1 MPKAMDVEDL
11 LIWAFRDQKIDLV
24 AAAMRPKG
32 PSGSSHSSLAEMLML
47 GTKVD
52 TTSAG
57 ARHFAVHCH
66 EDAAVI
72 YDAVMALPAEAWM
85 FVIKH
90 AKSATRPDW
99 HEEGPGE
106 YVVPLDKHGEPRK
119 LWADPAKKTGFLG
132 YQPAE
137 LVGTSPANVEEARR
151 AYAVWHAA
159 LVDLVGLLNTEL
171 VDHEAIG
178 PSADAE
184 PWICQNR

>member
-66 EDAAVI
+66 EDAAVV
-72 YDAVMALPAEAWM
+72 YDAVMALPPEAWM

-90 AKSATRPDW
+90 AKSATQPDW
-99 HEEGPGE
+99 HPEGPGR
-106 YVVPLDKHGEPRK
+106 YVVPLDKHGQPKR
-119 LWADPAKKTGFLG
+119 LWRDPAKQRGDLG
-132 YQPAE
+132 PMPAE
-137 LVGTSPANVEEARR
+137 LVGTNPVHVEESRR

-159 LVDLVGLLNTEL
+159 LVDLVALLNTEL

-178 PSADAE
+178 PAAMPE
-184 PWICQNR
+184 PWAC